1 MPLSP
6 TQRRYLRGLA
16 HPLKPVVQLGTK
28 GLTEAVIKEL
38 SLALDQHELI
48 KVRLGTTDRTQ
59 REQQIAHLLERSESQ
74 LVQRIGHIVCLFRRN
89 IEQPRIALPR

>member
-48 KVRLGTTDRTQ
+48 KVRLGTTDHTQ

-74 LVQRIGHIVCLFRRN
+74 LVQHIGHIVCLFRRN

>member
-6 TQRRYLRGLA
+6 SQRRYLRGLA
-16 HPLKPVVQLGTK
+16 HPLKPVVQMGAK

-38 SLALDQHELI
+38 DLALKQHELV

-59 REQQIAHLLERSESQ
+59 REKQVTQLLDRSESQ
-74 LVQRIGHIVCLFRRN
+74 LVQRIGHIVCVFRRN